1 MASTKSGRSD
11 AVGSRPRRLLRGL
24 GGLLAGA
31 LSACQAGNTPALL
44 SRAEQSLQESRGQ
57 LSRELDQRKG
67 VGFMG
72 ASLTGCS
79 LERRKA
85 YELDAEQEATLGQAV
100 AARQLALLGTEPLPA
115 TEPVARYVDQLGQ
128 YLALVAAAVGNANG
142 PDRAHGP
149 ERALENRPWPHAGYQ
164 FRVLPLEEP
173 RAWGGPG
180 GLVFISTGF
189 LRALGSEEELAAVL
203 AHELAHVQRGHGVES
218 IKAALCDYEARQES
232 SAKLQSFGQRLK
244 QQRQTATASTAEQA
258 ANLSREGL
266 PEELELEADRIT
278 VRLLLAAGYDA
289 RAFTGLLQRLNLE
302 APARHPWRRTHPAPR
317 ERVAVVEE
325 RLKALGST
333 QSWPTPET
341 VAPRTQRFHEAMSAL
356 PASGAAPQSLL
367 PPP

>member
-1 MASTKSGRSD
+1 MGRS
-11 AVGSRPRRLLRGL
+11 RRRGASWVL
-24 GGLLAGA
+24 GGVLAGA

-44 SRAEQSLQESRGQ
+44 ARAEQSLEESRGQ

-67 VGFMG
+67 VGLMG

-100 AARQLALLGTEPLPA
+100 AARQLALLGVEPLPT

-142 PDRAHGP
+142 PDRASGP
-149 ERALENRPWPHAGYQ
+149 ERALDNRPWPHAGYQ
-164 FRVLPLEEP
+164 FQVLPLEEP
-173 RAWGGPG
+173 RASGSPG
-180 GLVFISTGF
+180 GIVFISTGF
-189 LRALGSEEELAAVL
+189 LRAMGSEEELAAVL
-203 AHELAHVQRGHGVES
+203 SHELAHLQRGHGVEA

-232 SAKLQSFGQRLK
+232 SAKLQSFNQRLK
-244 QQRQTATASTAEQA
+244 LQRQTAAAGSRTAEEA
-258 ANLSREGL
+258 ANLSREGF
-266 PEELELEADRIT
+266 PEGLELEADRIA
-278 VRLLLAAGYDA
+278 VRILLAAGYDA

-302 APARHPWRRTHPAPR
+302 APAKHPWRRTHPQPR

-325 RLKALGST
+325 RLKALGPS
-333 QSWPTPET
+333 QAWPTPET
-341 VAPRTQRFHEAMSAL
+341 VASRTQRFHEAMSVL
-356 PASGAAPQSLL
+356 PTPVAGPQSLL

>member
-1 MASTKSGRSD
+1 MASTKSERSD
-11 AVGSRPRRLLRGL
+11 AVGRPRRSGMSRVL
-24 GGLLAGA
+24 GGVLVGA
-31 LSACQAGNTPALL
+31 LSACRAGNTPALL
-44 SRAEQSLQESRGQ
+44 SRAEQSLQASRGQ

-67 VGFMG
+67 TGLMG

-100 AARQLALLGTEPLPA
+100 AARQLALLNVEPLPA

-142 PDRAHGP
+142 PDRADGP

-180 GLVFISTGF
+180 GIVFISTGF

-203 AHELAHVQRGHGVES
+203 SHELAHVQRGHGVEA

-244 QQRQTATASTAEQA
+244 LQRQTAAGGPREPGEPVRGAAEEA
-258 ANLSREGL
+258 ANLYREGL
-266 PEELELEADRIT
+266 PEDLELEADRIA
-278 VRLLLAAGYDA
+278 VRILLAAGYDA

-325 RLKALGST
+325 RLKALGPT

-341 VAPRTQRFHEAMSAL
+341 VAPRTQRFLEAMSAF
-356 PASGAAPQSLL
+356 
-367 PPP
+367 